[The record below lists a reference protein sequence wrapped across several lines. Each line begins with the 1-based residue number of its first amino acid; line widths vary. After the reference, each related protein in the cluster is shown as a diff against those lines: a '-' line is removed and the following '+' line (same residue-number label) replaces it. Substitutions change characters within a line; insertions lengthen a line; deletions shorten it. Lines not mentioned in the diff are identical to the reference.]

1 MAIKRTKLADRKLP
15 DYTKGEEKM
24 NMITHIVGGGLGIL
38 MAILCVIFSIMGGDA
53 YSIVSSF
60 IYGFSVILLF
70 TMSSIYHGLHTP
82 MAKKVMQV
90 LDHCTIFILIAGT
103 YTPYSLAA
111 IRRVSPV
118 TGWVLFGVVWAV
130 AILGIVLN
138 AIDLKSFKKFSLIC
152 YVALGWTA
160 ILTVK
165 PLIEAITV
173 PGFIYLI
180 LGGISYTIG
189 AVLYGISSKSN
200 SKYKYMHAIFHLFVV
215 VASILHFVSVF
226 FYAIV
231 W

>member
-15 DYTKGEEKM
+15 EYTKGEETM
-24 NMITHIVGGGLGIL
+24 NMVSHIVGGGLGIV
-38 MAILCVIFSIMGGDA
+38 MAALCIIFSVIGGDS

-60 IYGFSVILLF
+60 VYGFSVILLF
-70 TMSSIYHGLHTP
+70 TMSSIYHGLRSP

-103 YTPYSLAA
+103 YTPFSLAA

-138 AIDLKSFKKFSLIC
+138 AIDLKSFKKFSLVC

-160 ILTVK
+160 ILTLR

-173 PGFIYLI
+173 TGFVYLV
-180 LGGISYTIG
+180 LGGVSYTVG

-200 SKYKYMHAIFHLFVV
+200 SRYKYMHAIFHLFVV
-215 VASILHFVSVF
+215 VASVLQFISVF